1 MELKELLA
9 LKTPTVAQYEETEKL
24 LHAAITEAKA
34 EIDHLDAEDA
44 AHALDRVTGEDK
56 GRPDRLAAR
65 AAAVGRMDDLTAVRG
80 DVMGKASALEA
91 RIEKEKETAA
101 WKVTEAHLDRR
112 SALLRECEEAL
123 DHAAAAYIE
132 SEAAF
137 KDARKS
143 APVDLSGGRMS
154 VTQGGA
160 PGIIGAA
167 VIGRLHAMI
176 GRPLAVHHIEGTGQL
191 GIFEREGVAGLD
203 QFAQPTANLLMAPK
217 YGG

>member
-9 LKTPTVAQYEETEKL
+9 LKTPTLDQFAATEKL
-24 LHAAITEAKA
+24 LHAAITEARA
-34 EIDHLDAEDA
+34 EIDRLDAEDA
-44 AHALDRVTGEDK
+44 AHALARVTGDDK

-65 AAAVGRMDDLTAVRG
+65 AAAVGRVDDLSAVKNA
-80 DVMGKASALEA
+80 VMGKASALEA
-91 RIEKEKETAA
+91 KIEKEKEVAA

-112 SALLRECEEAL
+112 AALLRECEEAI
-123 DHAAAAYIE
+123 DHAAIAYIE

-167 VIGRLHAMI
+167 VMGRLHAMI

-203 QFAQPTANLLMAPK
+203 QFAQPTANLLMASK